1 MSLVTI
7 SDTHLTNHFDQRK
20 YDKLKSVIESAD
32 KVVLNGD
39 FWDGY
44 EVDFDSFYKSKWRDL
59 FLLLKSKNT
68 VYLFGNHDK
77 KEFSDDRIFE
87 FCDIAEQKQIV
98 EYAGKKLIFEHGDK
112 HVMKLDGKLG
122 INRPDQWQ
130 SNITEF
136 LQATFIKIFGLRG
149 FSMLFGRMNGKL
161 KEIVMSQN
169 PDANMIFFFGHVHVA
184 EIDLESHFVNSGIFN
199 YGFAQ
204 HVIVTDSGEIMA
216 VDEKY

>member
-1 MSLVTI
+1 MSLVII
-7 SDTHLTNHFDQRK
+7 SDIHLTNHFDQRK
-20 YDKLKSVIESAD
+20 FDKLRSIIESAD
-32 KVVLNGD
+32 RVVLNGD

-44 EVDFDSFYKSKWRDL
+44 EVDFESFYSSRWREL
-59 FLLLKSKNT
+59 FPLLKSKHT
-68 VYLFGNHDK
+68 IYLFGNHDK
-77 KEFSDDRIFE
+77 KEFSDGRIFE
-87 FCDIAEQKQIV
+87 FCDVAEQKQAF
-98 EYAGKKLIFEHGDK
+98 EYGGKKLVFEHGDK

-136 LQATFIKIFGLRG
+136 LQATFIKIFGLGG
-149 FSMLFGRMNGKL
+149 FSALFGRMNGKL

-169 PDANMIFFFGHVHVA
+169 PEEDVVFFFGHVHVA

-204 HVIVTDSGEIMA
+204 YITVDDKGNIQA
-216 VDEKY
+216 VNDRY